1 MLFSMLKKSAA
12 KKFKSVIYPVAFILI
27 VILSAVYKY
36 VFKGSGDI
44 TLQGFKSGKTA
55 SVTETTAPDDFYH
68 ETDIQVTVQDTAP
81 ATVETV
87 RLISVYICGEVRN
100 PGIYEAPLG
109 VMLNDIIEDA
119 GGLTENASVNNINLV
134 YQITGNMSIYIPSE
148 DEIKNGFTGG
158 DIIRQDGVYV
168 WGNSSGGSSDP
179 GGSTLMVNINTAALD
194 ELKSLPGIGEVTAQ
208 AIIDYRNTT
217 PFSAIED
224 IKNVTGIGDSKFN
237 RIKDYICV

>member
-1 MLFSMLKKSAA
+1 MLKKSAA

-27 VILSAVYKY
+27 VILSALYKY
-36 VFKGSGDI
+36 VFKGRGDI

-55 SVTETTAPDDFYH
+55 SVTETTAPDDLYQ
-68 ETDIQVTVQDTAP
+68 ETGIQVTVQDTAP

-100 PGIYEAPLG
+100 PGIYEAPQG
-109 VMLNDIIEDA
+109 AMLNDIIEDA

>member
-1 MLFSMLKKSAA
+1 MLKKSTA
-12 KKFKSVIYPVAFILI
+12 KKFKSIIYPVAFILI
-27 VILSAVYKY
+27 VILSALYKY

-55 SVTETTAPDDFYH
+55 SVTETTARDDLYQ
-68 ETDIQVTVQDTAP
+68 ETGIQVTVQDTAP

-134 YQITGNMSIYIPSE
+134 YQITVNMSIYIPSE

-168 WGNSSGGSSDP
+168 WGNSSGGSSEP

>member
-1 MLFSMLKKSAA
+1 MLKKSAA
-12 KKFKSVIYPVAFILI
+12 KKFKSIIYPMAFILI

-55 SVTETTAPDDFYH
+55 SVTETTAPDDLYQ
-68 ETDIQVTVQDTAP
+68 ETVIQVTVQDTAP

-100 PGIYEAPLG
+100 PGIYEAPQG
-109 VMLNDIIEDA
+109 AMLNDIIEDA

>member
-1 MLFSMLKKSAA
+1 MLKKSAA
-12 KKFKSVIYPVAFILI
+12 KKFKSIIYPVAFILI
-27 VILSAVYKY
+27 VILSALYKY

-44 TLQGFKSGKTA
+44 SLQGFKSGKTA
-55 SVTETTAPDDFYH
+55 SVTETTASDDYYH
-68 ETDIQVTVQDTAP
+68 ETDIQITVQDTAP

-100 PGIYEAPLG
+100 PGIYEAPQG
-109 VMLNDIIEDA
+109 AMLNDIIEDA

-168 WGNSSGGSSDP
+168 WGNSSGGSSEP

>member
-1 MLFSMLKKSAA
+1 MLKKSTT
-12 KKFKSVIYPVAFILI
+12 KKFKSLIYPLAFILI
-27 VILSAVYKY
+27 VILSALYKY

-55 SVTETTAPDDFYH
+55 LVTETTALDNLVQ
-68 ETDIQVTVQDTAP
+68 ETGVQTTVQVLP
-81 ATVETV
+81 AETCETIQF
-87 RLISVYICGEVRN
+87 ISVYICGEVRN
-100 PGIYEAPLG
+100 PGIYEAPKG

-148 DEIKNGFTGG
+148 EEITKGFAGG

-168 WGNSSGGSSDP
+168 WGNASGGSSDS
-179 GGSTLMVNINTAALD
+179 GGSTLMVNINTATLD

-217 PFSAIED
+217 PFTSIED
-224 IKNVTGIGDSKFN
+224 IKNVTGIGDSKYN

>member
-1 MLFSMLKKSAA
+1 MLKKSTA
-12 KKFKSVIYPVAFILI
+12 KKFKSIIYPVAFILI
-27 VILSAVYKY
+27 VILSALYKY

-55 SVTETTAPDDFYH
+55 SVTETTASDDLYQ
-68 ETDIQVTVQDTAP
+68 ETVIQVTVQDTAP

-119 GGLTENASVNNINLV
+119 GGLTDNASVNNINLV
-134 YQITGNMSIYIPSE
+134 YQITENMSIYIPSE

-168 WGNSSGGSSDP
+168 WGNSSGGSSEP

>member
-1 MLFSMLKKSAA
+1 MLKKSTA
-12 KKFKSVIYPVAFILI
+12 KKFKGLIYPMAFILI
-27 VILSAVYKY
+27 IILSAVYKY

-44 TLQGFKSGKTA
+44 SLQGFKSGKTA
-55 SVTETTAPDDFYH
+55 TVTESTALEDITL
-68 ETDIQVTVQDTAP
+68 ETPVQITARDMPASSSETVQF
-81 ATVETV
+81 
-87 RLISVYICGEVRN
+87 ISVYICGEVRN
-100 PGIYEAPLG
+100 PGIYEAPQG
-109 VMLNDIIEDA
+109 AMLNDIIEDA

-168 WGNSSGGSSDP
+168 WGNSSGGSSEP

-194 ELKSLPGIGEVTAQ
+194 ELKSLPGIGGVTAK

>member
-1 MLFSMLKKSAA
+1 MLKKSAA

-55 SVTETTAPDDFYH
+55 SGTETTAPDDLYQ
-68 ETDIQVTVQDTAP
+68 ETGIQVTVQDTAP

-100 PGIYEAPLG
+100 PGIYEAPQG
-109 VMLNDIIEDA
+109 AMLNDIIEDA
-119 GGLTENASVNNINLV
+119 GGLTEKASVNNINLV

>member
-1 MLFSMLKKSAA
+1 MLKKSAA
-12 KKFKSVIYPVAFILI
+12 KKFKSFIYPVAFILI
-27 VILSAVYKY
+27 VILSALYKY

-55 SVTETTAPDDFYH
+55 SVTETTAPDDLYQ
-68 ETDIQVTVQDTAP
+68 ETGIQVTVQDTAP
-81 ATVETV
+81 ETVETV

-100 PGIYEAPLG
+100 PGIYEAPQG
-109 VMLNDIIEDA
+109 AMLNDIIEDA